1 MLLAGAAAPA
11 LAQTDLTGDW
21 EIRLTTQTGVTTWQ
35 ARFEQDGD
43 RLGGEIDLGDNEILD
58 VDGTVD
64 GAKLAFVIVVPDL
77 DGDQPIDFA
86 GEVTGDT
93 MPPASVGTGPATG
106 RVPQVALR
114 HGALGWAPVGAEATV
129 GERGNRRVPRACGS
143 QGDCAEPVVRRETR
157 PRVGN
162 GRQP

>member
-1 MLLAGAAAPA
+1 MTWRRRLTAALAALVAGAAGLS
-11 LAQTDLTGDW
+11 LAHAQGDLTGDW
-21 EIRLTTQTGVTTWQ
+21 EVRLTTQTGVTTWQ

-58 VDGTVD
+58 VNGTVD

-93 MPPASVGTGPATG
+93 IQGTPGSFSWYGTGD
-106 RVPQVALR
+106 
-114 HGALGWAPVGAEATV
+114 WEAS
-129 GERGNRRVPRACGS
+129 RK
-143 QGDCAEPVVRRETR
+143 
-157 PRVGN
+157 
-162 GRQP
+162 

>member
-1 MLLAGAAAPA
+1 MTWRRTLTAALAALVAGAAGSTPD
-11 LAQTDLTGDW
+11 AQADLTGDW

-58 VDGTVD
+58 VDGTVE
-64 GAKLAFVIVVPDL
+64 GTRLAFVIVVPDL

-93 MPPASVGTGPATG
+93 IQGAPGSFSWYGTGD
-106 RVPQVALR
+106 
-114 HGALGWAPVGAEATV
+114 WEAS
-129 GERGNRRVPRACGS
+129 RK
-143 QGDCAEPVVRRETR
+143 
-157 PRVGN
+157 
-162 GRQP
+162 

>member
-1 MLLAGAAAPA
+1 MTWRRTLTAALAALVAGAAGLS
-11 LAQTDLTGDW
+11 LAHAQAGVTGEW

-64 GAKLAFVIVVPDL
+64 GTKLAFVIVVPDL

-86 GEVTGDT
+86 GELTGDT
-93 MPPASVGTGPATG
+93 IQGAPGSFSWYGTGD
-106 RVPQVALR
+106 
-114 HGALGWAPVGAEATV
+114 WEAS
-129 GERGNRRVPRACGS
+129 RK
-143 QGDCAEPVVRRETR
+143 
-157 PRVGN
+157 
-162 GRQP
+162 

>member
-1 MLLAGAAAPA
+1 MSRRTLTAALAALVAGAAGPSPA
-11 LAQTDLTGDW
+11 AQGGVTGEW

-64 GAKLAFVIVVPDL
+64 GTKLAFVIVVPDL

-86 GEVTGDT
+86 GELTGDT
-93 MPPASVGTGPATG
+93 IQGAPGSFSWYGTGD
-106 RVPQVALR
+106 
-114 HGALGWAPVGAEATV
+114 WEAS
-129 GERGNRRVPRACGS
+129 RK
-143 QGDCAEPVVRRETR
+143 
-157 PRVGN
+157 
-162 GRQP
+162 

>member
-1 MLLAGAAAPA
+1 MTWRRRLTAALAALVAGAAGLSPA
-11 LAQTDLTGDW
+11 HAQGDLTGDW

-58 VDGTVD
+58 VNGTVD
-64 GAKLAFVIVVPDL
+64 GTKLAFVIVVPDL

-93 MPPASVGTGPATG
+93 IQGAPGSFSWYGTGD
-106 RVPQVALR
+106 
-114 HGALGWAPVGAEATV
+114 WEAS
-129 GERGNRRVPRACGS
+129 RK
-143 QGDCAEPVVRRETR
+143 
-157 PRVGN
+157 
-162 GRQP
+162 